1 MLLLLVLVPLAFA
14 AAAFA
19 APWPRVRVYLVPAGA
34 VVHAALA
41 AAIAIAPPPAMFG
54 GWLALGPLG
63 RLLVPLLA
71 AQYLACAWYVV
82 GYLTERADRPNR
94 VFCACLAALPGA
106 MALVAV
112 SHHLGLM
119 WVGVETATLITA
131 PLVYFDRGPRSL
143 EATWKYLLLG
153 SLGIALALL
162 GSFFLASASLHAGAT
177 SSLLFEDLVRDA
189 PHLSKPW
196 LDSAF
201 VVLLVGYGTKIGLAP
216 MHTWKPDVYGEA
228 PGVVG
233 ALLAGGMT
241 TCGWCAL
248 LRFLQIANAA
258 GDGGLARALLVAFG
272 FVSIAVAAAFLIRQ
286 RDYKRMLAYSSVEH
300 MGIIGIGLGVGGLGT
315 YGALLHMINNGFAKT
330 VLFLSAGNL
339 HRRHGTKLAADVT
352 GALDRTPAS
361 AALFLAGF
369 FAITGSPPF
378 GTFLS
383 ELAILRGAFA
393 GGRYVVGTLLLVLL
407 AAVFI
412 GMGAVVVRV
421 VLGPASG
428 GRARERLST
437 IAPAIACLAVVLAL
451 GIYVPGWLEHALGR
465 AAAFV
470 EMRP

>member
-1 MLLLLVLVPLAFA
+1 MLLALALVPLAFA
-14 AAAFA
+14 AAALA
-19 APWPRVRVYLVPAGA
+19 APWPRARGPIVLAGA
-34 VVHAALA
+34 LVHAALA
-41 AAIAIAPPPAMFG
+41 AAVAIAPPPAMFG
-54 GWLALGPLG
+54 GWLALGALG

-82 GYLTERADRPNR
+82 GYLAERADRPNR
-94 VFCACLAALPGA
+94 IFCGCLAALPGA
-106 MALVAV
+106 MALVAI

-119 WVGVETATLITA
+119 WVAVEAATLLTA

-143 EATWKYLLLG
+143 EATWKYLLIG

-162 GSFFLASASLHAGAT
+162 GSFFLASAALQGGAP
-177 SSLLFEDLVRDA
+177 SSLLFEDLVRVA
-189 PHLSKPW
+189 PRLSKPW
-196 LDSAF
+196 LDTAF

-228 PGVVG
+228 PGVIG
-233 ALLAGGMT
+233 ALLAGGLT

-248 LRFLQIANAA
+248 LRFVQIANAA
-258 GDGGLARALLVAFG
+258 GDGGLARTLLLAFG
-272 FVSIAVAAAFLIRQ
+272 LLSIGLAAAFLVRQ

-300 MGIIGIGLGVGGLGT
+300 MGLVAVGLGIGGLGT
-315 YGALLHMINNGFAKT
+315 YGALLHLVNNSFGKA

-339 HRRHGTKLAADVT
+339 HRRYGTTLAADVT
-352 GALDRTPAS
+352 GALGRAPVS
-361 AALFLAGF
+361 AGLLLAGL

-378 GTFLS
+378 GMFVS

-393 GGRYVVGTLLLVLL
+393 GGRYVVGAALLALL
-407 AAVFI
+407 AAVFV

-421 VLGPASG
+421 VLGPG
-428 GRARERLST
+428 GGPRVRERLST
-437 IAPAIACLAVVLAL
+437 IAPAIACLGVVLAL
-451 GIYVPGWLEHALGR
+451 GVYVPGWLEHALEH